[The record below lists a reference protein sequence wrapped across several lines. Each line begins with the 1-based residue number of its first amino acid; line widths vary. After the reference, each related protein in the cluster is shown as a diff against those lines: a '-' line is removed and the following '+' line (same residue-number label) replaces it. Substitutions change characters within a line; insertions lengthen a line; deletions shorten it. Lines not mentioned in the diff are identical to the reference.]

1 MIIGAVTWFGY
12 VIAVA
17 METLI
22 SSSNASI
29 AKKGSNLNNRSI
41 YIMIYLYT
49 IPILLSFRFAFDT
62 VFE

>member
-12 VIAVA
+12 VIAAV

-41 YIMIYLYT
+41 YIMKLLYT
-49 IPILLSFRFAFDT
+49 VFIFPFFGFGSDT
-62 VFE
+62 VIL